1 MPGKMDV
8 FRMTNPVA
16 LDNVLHQDLRV
27 AFRYGAEF
35 GDAANQILIFPTEFE
50 AVQREFPILFR
61 EAEGE
66 GMQAVALT
74 GFDLNENLFFD
85 GARWT
90 SRYVPALQQR
100 GPFSIGIPGDGGDPE
115 EGPTVHVDLD
125 DPRVGMEVGEP
136 LFLPQGGA
144 SRYLEHV
151 SRVLGRIHAGI
162 GAAAPV
168 YGLFQELGLLEA
180 NVIEVTLHDARRYR
194 IDGFQML
201 SRERLD
207 ALDGAGLARLHQANV
222 LGLAYLAAGSLG
234 NISALIERKN
244 AGPAL

>member
-1 MPGKMDV
+1 
-8 FRMTNPVA
+8 MTNPVA
-16 LDNVLHQDLRV
+16 LDNVLHHDLRV
-27 AFRYGAEF
+27 AFRHGAEF

-61 EAEGE
+61 ETEGE
-66 GMQAVALT
+66 GLQAVALT
-74 GFDLNENLFFD
+74 GLDADGNLFFD
-85 GARWT
+85 GERWT

-100 GPFSIGIPGDGGDPE
+100 GPFSIGIPGDGLDPD

-125 DPRVGMEVGEP
+125 DARVGTSEGEL

-144 SRYLEHV
+144 SRHLEHV
-151 SRVLGRIHAGI
+151 SRVLGRIHGGI

-168 YGLFQELGLLEA
+168 YALFQEAGLLET
-180 NVIEVTLHDARRYR
+180 NVIEVTLHDEQRYR

-201 SRERLD
+201 SHDRLAALAPDAIERLH
-207 ALDGAGLARLHQANV
+207 RANV
-222 LGLAYLAAGSLG
+222 LGLAYLVAASLG

-244 AGPAL
+244 AGTLR

>member
-1 MPGKMDV
+1 
-8 FRMTNPVA
+8 MTNPVA

-27 AFRYGAEF
+27 AFRHGAEF

-50 AVQREFPILFR
+50 AAQREFPILFR

-66 GMQAVALT
+66 GLQAVALT
-74 GFDLNENLFFD
+74 GFDLDENLFFD

-90 SRYVPALQQR
+90 SRYIPALQQR
-100 GPFSIGIPGDGGDPE
+100 GPFSIGIPGDGADPE
-115 EGPTVHVDLD
+115 EGPTVHVDMD
-125 DPRVGMEVGEP
+125 DPRVGTEAGEL

-144 SRYLEHV
+144 TRYLEHV
-151 SRVLGRIHAGI
+151 SRVLGRIHAGL

-168 YGLFQELGLLEA
+168 YALFQELGLLEA
-180 NVIEVTLHDARRYR
+180 NVIEVTLHDEQRYR

-201 SRERLD
+201 SHERLE
-207 ALDGAGLARLHQANV
+207 ALDGAAIERLHRANV
-222 LGLAYLAAGSLG
+222 LGLAYLVASSLG

-244 AGPAL
+244 AGTGR

>member
-1 MPGKMDV
+1 
-8 FRMTNPVA
+8 MTNPVA

-27 AFRYGAEF
+27 AFRHGAEF

-50 AVQREFPILFR
+50 AAQREFPILFR

-66 GMQAVALT
+66 GLQAVALT
-74 GFDLNENLFFD
+74 GFDLDENLFFD

-100 GPFSIGIPGDGGDPE
+100 GPFSIGIPGDGADPE

-125 DPRVGMEVGEP
+125 DPRVGTEAGEL

-144 SRYLEHV
+144 SRYLDHV

-168 YGLFQELGLLEA
+168 YALFHELGLLEA
-180 NVIEVTLHDARRYR
+180 NVIEVTLHDAQRYR

-201 SRERLD
+201 SHERLE
-207 ALDGAGLARLHQANV
+207 ALDGGGLEQLHRANL
-222 LGLAYLAAGSLG
+222 LGLAYLAASSLG

-244 AGPAL
+244 AVAAL

>member
-1 MPGKMDV
+1 
-8 FRMTNPVA
+8 MTRPVA

-27 AFRYGAEF
+27 AFRHGVEF
-35 GDAANQILIFPTEFE
+35 GDGANQILIFPTEFE

-66 GMQAVALT
+66 GLQAVALT
-74 GFDLNENLFFD
+74 GLDRDENLFFD

-100 GPFSIGIPGDGGDPE
+100 GPFSIGIPADGIDPE
-115 EGPTVHVDLD
+115 EGPTVHIDLD
-125 DPRVGMEVGEP
+125 DPRVGTAEGEP

-151 SRVLGRIHAGI
+151 SRVLGRIHGGI
-162 GAAAPV
+162 AAAAPV
-168 YGLFQELGLLEA
+168 YALFQELGLLEA
-180 NVIEVTLHDARRYR
+180 NVIEVTLHDEQRYR
-194 IDGFQML
+194 IEGFQML
-201 SRERLD
+201 SRERLE
-207 ALDGAGLARLHQANV
+207 ALDMAGVERLHRANL
-222 LGLAYLAAGSLG
+222 LGLAHLVAASMG

-244 AGPAL
+244 AGTAR

>member
-1 MPGKMDV
+1 MDM

-27 AFRYGAEF
+27 AFRHGAEF

-66 GMQAVALT
+66 GLQAVALT
-74 GFDLNENLFFD
+74 GFDLDENLFFD
-85 GARWT
+85 GERWT

-100 GPFSIGIPGDGGDPE
+100 GPFSIGIPADGLDPD

-125 DPRVGMEVGEP
+125 DPRVGTAQGEV

-151 SRVLGRIHAGI
+151 SRVLGRIHGGI

-168 YGLFQELGLLEA
+168 YALFQEFDLLERS
-180 NVIEVTLHDARRYR
+180 VIEVTLHDEQRYR

-201 SRERLD
+201 SRERLAALAPD
-207 ALDGAGLARLHQANV
+207 AIERLHRADV
-222 LGLAYLAAGSLG
+222 LGLAYLVAASLG

-244 AGPAL
+244 AGAAR

>member
-1 MPGKMDV
+1 
-8 FRMTNPVA
+8 MTNPVA

-27 AFRYGAEF
+27 AFRHGAEF

-50 AVQREFPILFR
+50 AAQREFPILFR

-66 GMQAVALT
+66 GLQAVALT
-74 GFDLNENLFFD
+74 GFDLDENLFFD

-100 GPFSIGIPGDGGDPE
+100 GPFSIGIPGDGADPE

-125 DPRVGMEVGEP
+125 DPRVGTEAGEL

-144 SRYLEHV
+144 SRYLDHV

-168 YGLFQELGLLEA
+168 YALFHELGLLEA
-180 NVIEVTLHDARRYR
+180 NVIEVTLNDAQRYR

-201 SRERLD
+201 SHERLE
-207 ALDGAGLARLHQANV
+207 ALDGGGLERLHRANV
-222 LGLAYLAAGSLG
+222 LGLAYLAASSLG

-244 AGPAL
+244 AVAAR

>member
-1 MPGKMDV
+1 
-8 FRMTNPVA
+8 MTNPVA

-27 AFRYGAEF
+27 AFRHGAEF

-66 GMQAVALT
+66 GLQAVALT
-74 GFDLNENLFFD
+74 GFDLDENLFFD
-85 GARWT
+85 GDRWT
-90 SRYVPALQQR
+90 SRYIPALQQR
-100 GPFSIGIPGDGGDPE
+100 GPFSIGIPGDGADPD

-125 DPRVGMEVGEP
+125 DPRVGTDGGEL

-168 YGLFQELGLLEA
+168 YALFQELGLLEA
-180 NVIEVTLHDARRYR
+180 NVIEVTLHDAQRYR

-201 SRERLD
+201 SREKLD
-207 ALDGAGLARLHQANV
+207 ALDPIGLERLHRANV
-222 LGLAYLAAGSLG
+222 LGLAYLVTASLG
-234 NISALIERKN
+234 NVSALIERKN
-244 AGPAL
+244 AGTPR

>member
-1 MPGKMDV
+1 
-8 FRMTNPVA
+8 MTRPVA

-27 AFRYGAEF
+27 AFRHGAEF
-35 GDAANQILIFPTEFE
+35 GDAANQLLIFPTEFE
-50 AVQREFPILFR
+50 AAQREFPILFR
-61 EAEGE
+61 EVPEEGL
-66 GMQAVALT
+66 QAVALT
-74 GFDLNENLFFD
+74 GFDLDENLFFD
-85 GARWT
+85 GSRWT

-100 GPFSIGIPGDGGDPE
+100 GPFSIGIPGDGADPD

-125 DPRVGMEVGEP
+125 DPRVGTDEGEP

-162 GAAAPV
+162 GAAPPV
-168 YGLFQELGLLEA
+168 YGLFQELGLLET
-180 NVIEVTLHDARRYR
+180 NVIEVTLHDAQRYR

-207 ALDGAGLARLHQANV
+207 ALDGAAVERLRRANV
-222 LGLAYLAAGSLG
+222 LGLAYLVAASLG

-244 AGPAL
+244 AGAAR

>member
-1 MPGKMDV
+1 
-8 FRMTNPVA
+8 MTRPVA

-35 GDAANQILIFPTEFE
+35 GDSANQILIFPTEFE

-61 EAEGE
+61 EELDAGL
-66 GMQAVALT
+66 QAVALT
-74 GFDLNENLFFD
+74 GLDRDENLFFD
-85 GARWT
+85 GTRWT

-100 GPFSIGIPGDGGDPE
+100 GPFSIGIPADAEAE
-115 EGPTVHVDLD
+115 EGPTVHIDLD
-125 DPRVGMEVGEP
+125 DPRVGTAEGEL

-151 SRVLGRIHAGI
+151 SRVLGRIHGGI

-168 YGLFQELGLLEA
+168 YALFQDLGLLEA
-180 NVIEVTLHDARRYR
+180 NVIEVALHDEQRYR
-194 IDGFQML
+194 IEGFQML
-201 SRERLD
+201 SRERLE
-207 ALDGAGLARLHQANV
+207 ALDMTGVERLHRANL
-222 LGLAYLAAGSLG
+222 LGLAHLVAASMG

-244 AGPAL
+244 ASSAR

>member
-1 MPGKMDV
+1 
-8 FRMTNPVA
+8 MTRPVA

-27 AFRYGAEF
+27 AFRHGAEF

-66 GMQAVALT
+66 GLQAVALT
-74 GFDLNENLFFD
+74 GLDPNENLFFD

-100 GPFSIGIPGDGGDPE
+100 GPFSIGIPADGADPD

-125 DPRVGMEVGEP
+125 DPRVGAAGEP

-151 SRVLGRIHAGI
+151 SHVLARIHAGI

-168 YGLFQELGLLEA
+168 YALFQELGLLEP
-180 NVIEVTLHDARRYR
+180 NVIEVTLHDERRYR
-194 IDGFQML
+194 IEGFQML
-201 SRERLD
+201 ARERLES
-207 ALDGAGLARLHQANV
+207 LDMAGVERLHRANL
-222 LGLAYLAAGSLG
+222 LGLAHLVAASLG
-234 NISALIERKN
+234 NISALIER
-244 AGPAL
+244 

>member
-1 MPGKMDV
+1 
-8 FRMTNPVA
+8 MTRPVA

-27 AFRYGAEF
+27 AFRHGAEF

-66 GMQAVALT
+66 GLQAVALT
-74 GFDLNENLFFD
+74 GFDLDENLFFD

-90 SRYVPALQQR
+90 SRYIPALQQR
-100 GPFSIGIPGDGGDPE
+100 GPFSIGIPGDAAGPE
-115 EGPTVHVDLD
+115 EGPTVHVDMD
-125 DPRVGMEVGEP
+125 DPRVGVDSGEL

-144 SRYLEHV
+144 SRYLDHV
-151 SRVLGRIHAGI
+151 ARVLGRIHGGI

-168 YGLFQELGLLEA
+168 YALFQDLGLLEA
-180 NVIEVTLHDARRYR
+180 NVIEVTLHDEQRYR

-207 ALDGAGLARLHQANV
+207 ALDIAALERLHRAGV
-222 LGLAYLAAGSLG
+222 LGLAHLVAASLG
-234 NISALIERKN
+234 NMSALIERKN
-244 AGPAL
+244 ARAAQ